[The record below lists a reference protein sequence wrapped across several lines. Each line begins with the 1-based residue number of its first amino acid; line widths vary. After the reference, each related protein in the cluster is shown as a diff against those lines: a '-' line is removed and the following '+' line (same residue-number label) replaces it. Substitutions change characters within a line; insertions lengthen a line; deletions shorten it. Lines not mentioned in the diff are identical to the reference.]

1 MFLVLLIKYLYGESK
16 IQELVKHQKK
26 VGESRIIKLIVKTNF
41 SVDAIKEIMKESKEL
56 KINSCI
62 YEKLDSC

>member
-26 VGESRIIKLIVKTNF
+26 VGESRTIKLIVKTNF
-41 SVDAIKEIMKESKEL
+41 SVDAIKQRDNERE
-56 KINSCI
+56 
-62 YEKLDSC
+62 